1 MCYIVNVLQSYAAAS
16 KVRFDCDLVLFSCL
30 FSLSCAYERCLVCLG
45 GWQACSWCRLL
56 LFWFVRFF
64 CLSFVLPIASPP
76 GGHDLVAHTSCLR
89 RGVFVS
95 SPLCSSS
102 SKRAYMMPT
111 FSRFGILLRI
121 RRPHEP
127 SSRPPGRPS
136 PGEVETGGYDSG
148 RGKRKGPPRVEK
160 RAAKR
165 GKNSEPQSFDDAI
178 LSVLPIFMHSRR
190 CTASLLTDANPTCSL
205 YTWKY
210 TYQVCK
216 CHMYTA
222 GAMGGG

>member
-30 FSLSCAYERCLVCLG
+30 FCLSCAYERCLVCLG

-136 PGEVETGGYDSG
+136 PGDADAGGHGSG
-148 RGKRKGPPRVEK
+148 RSQRTVRLALRKGPRSAESAPISTPSIRRIWVSYIYLYFEVYRTSFGSK
-160 RAAKR
+160 RR
-165 GKNSEPQSFDDAI
+165 T
-178 LSVLPIFMHSRR
+178 V
-190 CTASLLTDANPTCSL
+190 
-205 YTWKY
+205 
-210 TYQVCK
+210 
-216 CHMYTA
+216 
-222 GAMGGG
+222 